1 MRTKTFAQLNA
12 QWGRIREYC
21 VNRGCFG
28 QMVSTAIRYEA
39 NMKRHLRYFPTE
51 MRVYDEIKENTPV
64 PASVYA
70 KQV

>member
-1 MRTKTFAQLNA
+1 MKTKTFAQLNA

-21 VNRGCFG
+21 VNRGWFG
-28 QMVSTAIRYEA
+28 QMASTAIRYEA
-39 NMKRHLRYFPTE
+39 NMKLYLRYFPAE
-51 MRVYDEIKENTPV
+51 LRVYDEAKENTPV